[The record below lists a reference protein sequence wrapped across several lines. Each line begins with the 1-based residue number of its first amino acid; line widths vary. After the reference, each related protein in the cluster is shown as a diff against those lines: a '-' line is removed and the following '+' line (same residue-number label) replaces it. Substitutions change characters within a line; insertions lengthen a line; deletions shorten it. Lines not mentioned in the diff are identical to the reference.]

1 MNLPQPT
8 SFVQRLQ
15 VPAVVVFFIALVL
28 LPVLAEGLHGERLRW
43 SVAAAVNRVQQ
54 GQGGERDSIDA
65 LLQAADS
72 NQNDDAMRFGI
83 AQVLLEQGYA
93 SEALELAESF
103 SENPEMQF
111 AGDNL
116 MVRSLNHLGRFD
128 DSLVVYK
135 SIAQQLKEFEEAQM
149 NQIGWMDSWSGTSD
163 TLAQIRNQR
172 LNGLAYHQALA
183 EKELESAQENI
194 QQVVDGLS
202 ARLWLP
208 VKARI
213 SFVER
218 TIIAIALI
226 GRQVGRGVDSLDLL
240 DRYIVRL
247 EAASD
252 AQRAEMLDV
261 INERMLIDFPFS
273 RQVEKT
279 IRQRIVA
286 YRLGRERL
294 GTLLVVRALILD
306 DLGYTARSNE
316 DRFRVVEMGL
326 KPEQLLQDFPD
337 DIECLRTLEK
347 GATFLDTRGFVMLK
361 LGKWRTAQQDFDLAV
376 MAAEVLNQSFVG
388 GIQNSVMN
396 EGGRFFRES
405 RSRELEA
412 SVLYHRMQL
421 AEAMFEE
428 DVANRDRRRIEEL
441 GFKPGPWLN

>member
-28 LPVLAEGLHGERLRW
+28 LPVLAEGLNGERLRW
-43 SVAAAVNRVQQ
+43 SVAAIVNRVQQ
-54 GQGGERDSIDA
+54 GQGGEHDSIAA
-65 LLQAADS
+65 LLQAADA

-83 AQVLLEQGYA
+83 AQVLLEQGHA

-135 SIAQQLKEFEEAQM
+135 SIAQQLKEFEETQM

-226 GRQVGRGVDSLDLL
+226 GRQVGRGVDSLELL
-240 DRYIVRL
+240 ARYIVRL

-306 DLGYTARSNE
+306 DLGYAARSNE

-361 LGKWRTAQQDFDLAV
+361 RGKWRAAQQDFDLAV

-421 AEAMFEE
+421 AEAMFEGE
-428 DVANRDRRRIEEL
+428 VANRDRRRIEEL